1 MKWIAAFPGVLP
13 FPMRLLT
20 FPLCGFT
27 FVTVLW
33 MTLSFLPV
41 HLQSLGI
48 SDGMIGTIMG
58 TYSLSALFL
67 MLPLGVLSDR
77 VSPKKVLEVGA
88 VLLLLHLMGLRLV
101 RSAPLFLFMACV
113 GGIAWAIFQ
122 IVLQALFLKVIQ
134 PSHRGLKI
142 ALFQM
147 GTFLGFG
154 TGPLLAGTVWGEMD
168 YVRMLRFA
176 VAGAAAL
183 MVIVLLLEDSDPI
196 HFGIRDYRE
205 DLKQPRALLFLLVWV
220 IYASHLG
227 VEHTAFTL
235 LMKKGL
241 GFSNAQIGW
250 CFLAIGVWM
259 ALVSPG
265 LGHRF
270 DVRQSVI
277 RLLALGLMAS
287 STFQVLTGFASS
299 PLQMIVIRLFHTLG
313 DVPVMLAMSIM
324 TAAFFPAG
332 RLGGHSAVVY
342 AVRTVGVFAGNYGAG
357 LLMPH
362 VGYRGVF
369 AASGLVV
376 LAATLA
382 LLPSIRRTLHLVQPA
397 KNPPA

>member
-1 MKWIAAFPGVLP
+1 MKLTLVIPRVIP
-13 FPMRLLT
+13 FPMRLIT

-41 HLQSLGI
+41 HLQEVGI
-48 SDGMIGTIMG
+48 SDSMIGTIMG
-58 TYSLSALFL
+58 SYSISALLL

-77 VSPKKVLEVGA
+77 VSPRKVLMAGA
-88 VLLLLHLMGLRLV
+88 VLLLFHLLGLRVARTTAAFLV
-101 RSAPLFLFMACV
+101 MACL

-122 IVLQALFLKVIQ
+122 IVLQALFLKVIK

-142 ALFQM
+142 AIFQM

-154 TGPLLAGTVWGEMD
+154 MGPLLAGTVWGEMD

-176 VAGAAAL
+176 VVGAVAL
-183 MVIVLLLEDSDPI
+183 LVIVLLLEDSEPI
-196 HFGIRDYRE
+196 HFGIKDYRE
-205 DLKQPRALLFLLVWV
+205 DLKQPRALLFLLIWV

-241 GFSNAQIGW
+241 GFTNAQIGW

-277 RLLALGLMAS
+277 RLLALGLMIS
-287 STFQVLTGFASS
+287 SVFQVLTGFAGGLS
-299 PLQMIVIRLFHTLG
+299 QMILVRIFHTLG

-369 AASGLVV
+369 AVSGMVV
-376 LAATLA
+376 LVATLA

-397 KNPPA
+397 EKISA